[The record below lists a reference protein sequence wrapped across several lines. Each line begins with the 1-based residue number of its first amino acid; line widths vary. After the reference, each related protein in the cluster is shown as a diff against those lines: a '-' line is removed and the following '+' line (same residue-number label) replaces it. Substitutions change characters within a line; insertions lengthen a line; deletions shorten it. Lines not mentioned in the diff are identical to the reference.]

1 MNKTMPLAKFMNS
14 AFKEFS
20 LYDNVRSIPSICDG
34 FKNSQRKAAYGMLL
48 RGENAGEI
56 QVERVAAQIA
66 AATDYHHGVSSLE
79 GTIVGLANDY
89 VGTNNINLFVP
100 SGQFGSRLTKESA
113 ASRYIFTKLHENFR
127 RLFKKEDD
135 LILEHHF
142 TNGEK
147 IEPKQFIPLLPI
159 VLLNGAQGT
168 GTGHACVILNYN
180 PNDVKQAVLDTLA
193 GKKVKPL
200 VPWYRGFTGTIAR
213 NEAQTVIT
221 GKLQVVNTTTIK
233 ITELPVGVYLDS
245 YKATLEKLID
255 NGFIKDYEDNST
267 EAGFDFV
274 VNCPRST
281 TMLDEATLYQK
292 FKLISRDTENLT
304 LWDTD
309 GVLKRY
315 DNVEQIIAEFVEWRV
330 GKYEVR
336 RQKLIELTKDEI
348 AWLSEKIRFIN
359 FYLKNHQK
367 FRNTAKKELIELLLE
382 NKFERYSELLSMP
395 IWALT
400 KEKIEELEATLQYAK
415 DRLAELE
422 ADTASKMYQ
431 RELKEFKYEE
441 IL

>member
-1 MNKTMPLAKFMNS
+1 MSKALPLAKFMNS

-34 FKNSQRKAAYGMLL
+34 FKNSQRKAVYGMLI

-56 QVERVAAQIA
+56 QIERVAAQIA
-66 AATDYHHGVSSLE
+66 AATDYHHGTGSME
-79 GTIVGLANDY
+79 GTLVGLANDY
-89 VGTNNINLFVP
+89 TGTNNMNLLVP

-113 ASRYIFTKLHENFR
+113 AGRYIFTKLHENFR

-135 LILEHHF
+135 LILDHHVV
-142 TNGEK
+142 NGDK
-147 IEPKQFIPLLPI
+147 IEPRNFVPLLPI

-233 ITELPVGVYLDS
+233 ITELPVGVYLDT
-245 YKATLEKLID
+245 YKATLEKLVD
-255 NGFIKDYEDNST
+255 SGFIKDYEDNST

-281 TMLDEATLYQK
+281 TMLEEDVLYTK

-304 LWDTD
+304 LWDTN

-315 DNVEQIIAEFVEWRV
+315 ENVESIIAEFVEWRL
-330 GKYEVR
+330 GKYEER
-336 RQKLIELTKDEI
+336 RQKLITLTKEEI
-348 AWLSEKIRFIN
+348 EWLSEKIRFIN

-400 KEKIEELEATLQYAK
+400 KEKIEELEASLQDAK
-415 DRLAELE
+415 DRLAALE

-441 IL
+441 TL